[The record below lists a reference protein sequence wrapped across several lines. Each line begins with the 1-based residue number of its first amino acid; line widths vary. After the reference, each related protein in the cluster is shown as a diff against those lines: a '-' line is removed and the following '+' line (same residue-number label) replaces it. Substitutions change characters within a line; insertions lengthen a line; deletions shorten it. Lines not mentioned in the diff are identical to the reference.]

1 MHSTQ
6 DQRGYILVSMLGPVL
21 GIIAV
26 AAGLVWLVR
35 ENWAS
40 FPHGMQT
47 GLKLLGIAFAVASFA
62 FSVWR
67 ESRSAEQ
74 PPRGF

>member
-6 DQRGYILVSMLGPVL
+6 DQSGHILVSMLGPVL
-21 GIIAV
+21 AVVAV
-26 AAGLVWLVR
+26 ATGMVWLIR
-35 ENWAS
+35 EKWAS
-40 FPHGMQT
+40 FPPAVQT

-67 ESRSAEQ
+67 ESRSADQ